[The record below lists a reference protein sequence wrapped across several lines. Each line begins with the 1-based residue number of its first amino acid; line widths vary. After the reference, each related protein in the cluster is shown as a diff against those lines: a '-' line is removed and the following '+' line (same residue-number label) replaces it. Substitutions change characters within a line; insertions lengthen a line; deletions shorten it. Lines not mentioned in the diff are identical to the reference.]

1 MKRVLTA
8 GLALMAAASIAACSD
23 NSGPTQTSTTTSAS
37 TSAAA
42 DAMTNPNSPPPA
54 SALDQMLKEA
64 LDPNTPSAQKTQLVQ
79 GSQADPTIFD
89 KLVSGF
95 QSHPGITWKFSG
107 IPLRD
112 ASNPD
117 TAKVNVLVTLPNN
130 PPTTVPAQ
138 IVFDQGRWK
147 LSQSTVCTLSDG
159 LGVKT
164 KMCPASS

>member
-8 GLALMAAASIAACSD
+8 GLALIAAASIAACSD
-23 NSGPTQTSTTTSAS
+23 DKGPSETPTTTSSSS
-37 TSAAA
+37 TVAA
-42 DAMTNPNSPPPA
+42 DPMTNPNTPPPA
-54 SALDQMLKEA
+54 SALDAMLKQA
-64 LDPNTPSAQKTQLVQ
+64 LDPNIPSAQKTKLVQ

-95 QSHPGITWKFSG
+95 QKNPGITWKFSG

-112 ASNPD
+112 PSNPD
-117 TAKVNVLVTLPNN
+117 QAKVNVQVTLPNQ

-147 LSQSTVCTLSDG
+147 LSQNTVCTLSDG

-164 KMCPASS
+164 KMCPATS

>member
-8 GLALMAAASIAACSD
+8 GLALIAAASIGACSD
-23 NSGPTQTSTTTSAS
+23 NSGPSQTSTTTSAS
-37 TSAAA
+37 SSASA
-42 DAMTNPNSPPPA
+42 DPMTNPNTPPPA
-54 SALDQMLKEA
+54 SALDAMLKQA
-64 LDPNTPSAQKTQLVQ
+64 LDPSIPSTQKTKLVQ

-89 KLVSGF
+89 KLVQGF
-95 QSHPGITWKFSG
+95 QKNPGITWKFTG

-117 TAKVNVLVTLPNN
+117 TAKVNVQVTLPNN
-130 PPTTVPAQ
+130 PPQTVPAQ

-147 LSQSTVCTLSDG
+147 LSSNTVCTLSDG

-164 KMCPASS
+164 KMCPATS